1 MYLLVSKYINRYNE
15 ENTLN
20 LLELINENKIA
31 KNLC

>member
-31 KNLC
+31 